1 MRRAVFAHVRT
12 PVSFQHALNPGIA
25 WGHWRLPVGLELV
38 LIAAAGAVML
48 ALAIA
53 QFNRTE

>member
-1 MRRAVFAHVRT
+1 MILARRYREHVLRRYL
-12 PVSFQHALNPGIA
+12 PAA